1 MLAVKWK
8 LSLTVKTLLPT
19 QLQAHLQTIQIIRP
33 MERHPRAAGLQAQ
46 LVPGLH
52 PVQVLNQEALSLS
65 AVCRNLASS
74 LPDVNEIQTMMI
86 ARHRKED
93 SLNPIISRLSATPT
107 LITTTRSMQQS

>member
-1 MLAVKWK
+1 
-8 LSLTVKTLLPT
+8 
-19 QLQAHLQTIQIIRP
+19 

-52 PVQVLNQEALSLS
+52 PVQVLNQEALSLP
-65 AVCRNLASS
+65 AACRNPASS
-74 LPDVNEIQTMMI
+74 LPDDNEIPTMTI

-93 SLNPIISRLSATPT
+93 SLNPIISQLSATLT